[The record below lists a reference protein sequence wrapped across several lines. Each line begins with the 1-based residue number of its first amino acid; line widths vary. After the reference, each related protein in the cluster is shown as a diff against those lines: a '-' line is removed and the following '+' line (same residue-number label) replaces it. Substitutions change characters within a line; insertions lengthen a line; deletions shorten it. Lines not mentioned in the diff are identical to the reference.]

1 MPIINQGKSLGK
13 FFREVV
19 YAYPG
24 HFLQSQGKAVPAFLC
39 TLFDSIFTVAKTRHR
54 NNAN

>member
-1 MPIINQGKSLGK
+1 MPIIKQGKSLGT
-13 FFREVV
+13 FFREVL
-19 YAYPG
+19 YDYPG